1 MGIDNFDDIDIF
13 RVLSSLHEGV
23 VISDIS
29 GKIVFCNDTQG
40 KIDDFSREDAIGSKI
55 TDLYQLT
62 DRTSPT
68 MRCLA
73 TGQPI
78 INETIVYRTRLGR
91 VSNIISNVF
100 PLYTGEKLIGA
111 INFSKDYQHLEQ
123 IMVPDIKASPRRKP
137 GNGTRFSF
145 KDIIASD
152 SEMLNA
158 IRIAKMA
165 SDSPSA
171 IMISGETGT
180 GKELFA
186 QAIHNHSH
194 RNKKPFIPINCAAI
208 PENLLEGILFG
219 TSKGSFTGAIDKR
232 GLFEQANGGTIF
244 LDELDSMPQT
254 LQAKLLRVVQEKKVR
269 KLGSLI
275 ETDLDVKILSSIS
288 KPPLKIIQTG
298 TLRMDLFYR
307 MGVVSILLPPLRE
320 RKGGF
325 TRLVQYFIS
334 KYNHELGERVTG
346 ISSRVSDLFDQYL
359 WPGNVRELEHII
371 EAAMNMVGGR
381 EIIRFAHLPPHIF
394 SFTHGINALAS
405 GQNTVVGR
413 PDPMGHGPDIAA
425 GNSNAMAAGSRDLV
439 HGMGGNAGQPKSPE
453 PEAAK
458 KGFGS
463 SLCETQAVN
472 EKEMICKALEQSRG
486 NAARAARSLGVSPQS
501 FHYKLKK
508 YQIDRKSFSNQA
520 IV

>member
-1 MGIDNFDDIDIF
+1 MDIDNFEDNFEDIDIF

-23 VISDIS
+23 VISDIT
-29 GKIVFCNDTQG
+29 GKVVFCNDTQG
-40 KIDDFSREDAIGSKI
+40 KIDDFNREDAIGRKI

-62 DRTSPT
+62 DRTSPI

-73 TGQPI
+73 TGEPI

-91 VSNIISNVF
+91 VSNIISNAF
-100 PLYTGEKLIGA
+100 PLYKGKKLIGA

-123 IMVPDIKASPRRKP
+123 IMVPDVKASTRT

-145 KDIIASD
+145 ADIIASD
-152 SEMLNA
+152 PEMLNA
-158 IRIAKMA
+158 IRIAQMA

-186 QAIHNHSH
+186 QSIHNHSH
-194 RNKKPFIPINCAAI
+194 RKKKPFIPINCAAI

-244 LDELDSMPQT
+244 LDELDSMPLT
-254 LQAKLLRVVQEKKVR
+254 LQVKLLRVIQEKKVR
-269 KLGSLI
+269 KLGSLTEI
-275 ETDLDVKILSSIS
+275 DLDVKILSSVS

-325 TRLVQYFIS
+325 TRLIHYFIS
-334 KYNHELGERVTG
+334 KYNHALGERVEG
-346 ISSRVSDLFDQYL
+346 ISSRVSDLFEQYH

-371 EAAMNMVGGR
+371 EAALNMVGGR
-381 EIIRFAHLPPHIF
+381 ETIKLAHLPPHIF
-394 SFTHGINALAS
+394 TFAGKTNALF
-405 GQNTVVGR
+405 GR
-413 PDPMGHGPDIAA
+413 SNDLSYKFAIAGISAPGHGDSP
-425 GNSNAMAAGSRDLV
+425 GKGVKGS
-439 HGMGGNAGQPKSPE
+439 
-453 PEAAK
+453 
-458 KGFGS
+458 GFHS
-463 SLCETQAVN
+463 SLFETQALN
-472 EKEMICKALEQSRG
+472 EKEMICNALELSRG
-486 NAARAARSLGVSPQS
+486 NAARAARTLGVSPQS

-508 YQIDRKSFSNQA
+508 YHINRKSFSIQA
-520 IV
+520 IEAGV